1 LLGKFGKGTQ
11 VFVEGSIKSENYR
24 DKTGIEISRK
34 KIKAH
39 HVQLLG
45 SHKN

>member
-24 DKTGIEISRK
+24 DKNGVEVSRK

-39 HVQLLG
+39 QVQLLG
-45 SHKN
+45 SQKS